1 VGQSEVDELGVDRVA
16 EGVETVDMSE
26 PLVPPPPGITTA
38 EWAATPAA
46 VRALVVALLTDLQ
59 TLRAVVAGLQEQVGQ
74 TSRNSSKPPSSDPPS
89 APPRPTPPA
98 SGRKPGG
105 QVGHVGATRPRLPLA
120 EVDHLVVVRPERCA
134 HCDALLLG
142 SDPAPLWR
150 QVTEVPAPKAET
162 TEYQAH
168 RLTCLA
174 CGHLTTPA
182 WPEGLPPGAFGP
194 RLHALVSVLG
204 GRFLLTDR
212 QIEELL
218 PIGFG
223 VELSLGSIPAL
234 EQATSAALAAPVAE
248 ALAYVQA
255 QDRTNADE
263 TSWREATRKAW
274 LWVAVTSLVS
284 VFLVQASR
292 GAAAA
297 KALLG
302 PTGHGVVGCD
312 RWSGYHWLGAARQ
325 LCWAHLRRDF
335 TAFVDRGGT
344 SAVLGQALLDE
355 VGRLFAVWYRVRDG
369 TLAHAEL
376 AAAMAPVQT
385 EVGRLLRQ
393 GMVGDHAKTAATCAN
408 LVRDEAALWTFV
420 RVAGVEPTNNA
431 AERAIRPAVLWRKRS
446 LGTQSDGGSRFVER
460 MLTTV
465 TTLRQQRRDV
475 LGYLTVACAAA
486 HRGQPPPSL
495 LPVTPC
501 LPH

>member
-1 VGQSEVDELGVDRVA
+1 
-16 EGVETVDMSE
+16 MSAHL
-26 PLVPPPPGITTA
+26 PPPPPGITLA
-38 EWAATPAA
+38 DWEETPAA
-46 VRALVVALLTDLQ
+46 VRALVGTLLAELQ
-59 TLRAVVAGLQEQVGQ
+59 ALRAVVAGLQEQVGQ
-74 TSRNSSKPPSSDPPS
+74 TSRNSSKPPSSDPPG
-89 APPRPTPPA
+89 APLRPTPPA
-98 SGRKPGG
+98 SGRQPGG
-105 QVGHVGATRPRLPLA
+105 QPGHVGTTRPRPPLA
-120 EVDHLVVVRPERCA
+120 EVDHLVVLRPERCA

-142 SDPAPLWR
+142 DDPAPLWR
-150 QVTEVPAPKAET
+150 QVTEVPAPHAET
-162 TEYQAH
+162 TEYQVH
-168 RLTCLA
+168 RLTCRC
-174 CGHLTTPA
+174 CGHLTTPP
-182 WPEGLPPGAFGP
+182 WPDGLPPGAFGP
-194 RLHALVSVLG
+194 RLQALVSLLG

-223 VELSLGSIPAL
+223 VAVGLGSIPAL

-248 ALAYVQA
+248 ALAYVQQQERA
-255 QDRTNADE
+255 NADE
-263 TSWREATRKAW
+263 TSWREANRKGW

-292 GAAAA
+292 GSAAA

-302 PTGHGVVGCD
+302 SAFGGVVGCD

-355 VGRLFAVWYRVRDG
+355 VGRLFALWYRVRDG
-369 TLAHAEL
+369 TLAHADL
-376 AAAMAPVQT
+376 AAALAPVQA

-446 LGTQSDGGSRFVER
+446 LGTQSAGGSRFVER

-475 LGYLTVACAAA
+475 LGYLTAACAAA
-486 HRGQPPPSL
+486 HRGQPAPSL
-495 LPVTPC
+495 LPSPAS
-501 LPH
+501 LSQ

>member
-1 VGQSEVDELGVDRVA
+1 
-16 EGVETVDMSE
+16 MSE
-26 PLVPPPPGITTA
+26 PLTPPPGIPA
-38 EWAATPAA
+38 ADWEATPATVRLLVGTLLSA
-46 VRALVVALLTDLQ
+46 VQ
-59 TLRAVVAGLQEQVGQ
+59 TLHARVGALEEQLGQ

-89 APPRPTPPA
+89 APPRPTALA

-105 QVGHVGATRPRLPLA
+105 QVGHVGASRPRRPLA
-120 EVDHLVVVRPERCA
+120 EVDQVVVLRPARCA

-150 QVTEVPAPKAET
+150 QVTEVPAPKAQT

-168 RLTCLA
+168 RLTCRC
-174 CGHLTTPA
+174 CGQVTTPP
-182 WPEGLPPGAFGP
+182 WPDDLPPGAFGP
-194 RLHALVSVLG
+194 RLQALVSLLG

-248 ALAYVQA
+248 ALAYVQQ
-255 QDRTNADE
+255 QDRANADE
-263 TSWREATRKAW
+263 TSWHEATRKAW
-274 LWVAVTSLVS
+274 LWVAVTTLVS

-292 GAAAA
+292 GSAAA

-302 PTGHGVVGCD
+302 TTFDGIVGCD

-335 TAFVDRGGT
+335 TALVDRGGA

-355 VGRLFAVWYRVRDG
+355 VGRLFALWYRVRDG
-369 TLAHAEL
+369 TLAHADL
-376 AAAMAPVQT
+376 AVALAPVQA

-393 GMVGDHAKTAATCAN
+393 GMAGDHPKTAATCAN

-460 MLTTV
+460 LLTTV

-475 LGYLTVACAAA
+475 LGYLTAACAAA
-486 HRGQPPPSL
+486 HRGHPAPSL
-495 LPVTPC
+495 LPVTPY
-501 LPH
+501 LPQ